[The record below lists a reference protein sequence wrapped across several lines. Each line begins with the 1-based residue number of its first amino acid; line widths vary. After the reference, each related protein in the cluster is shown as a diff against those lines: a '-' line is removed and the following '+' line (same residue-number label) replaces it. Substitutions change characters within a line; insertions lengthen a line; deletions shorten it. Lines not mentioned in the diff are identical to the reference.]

1 MNKAGKAGML
11 LGKDLCAKRELEAAE
26 EKILRKPAFKERDEG
41 PLRAEAKR
49 PLCKEGVRISEEKI
63 LRKPDFNEKK
73 KEAAERTLLA
83 ERF

>member
-1 MNKAGKAGML
+1 M
-11 LGKDLCAKRELEAAE
+11 
-26 EKILRKPAFKERDEG
+26 RKPAFKERDEG
-41 PLRAEAKR
+41 PLRAEAER
-49 PLCKEGVRISEEKI
+49 PLCKEGIRISEEKI

>member
-1 MNKAGKAGML
+1 M
-11 LGKDLCAKRELEAAE
+11 
-26 EKILRKPAFKERDEG
+26 RKPDFKERDEG